1 MDQSV
6 IRIEEPLPDD
16 APEGFTE
23 LTVTALEES
32 HPRDETLDEPS
43 RGLFG

>member
-1 MDQSV
+1 MDQYV

-16 APEGFTE
+16 A
-23 LTVTALEES
+23 LEES
-32 HPRDETLDEPS
+32 HSRDETLDEPS